1 MTPAGKGQ
9 PGRRVQYAA
18 LPYRVRGDNEVEVRL
33 ITSRETR
40 RWVLPKGWPI
50 KGLSPARAAARE
62 TYEEAGLLGTV
73 AREAIGMYTYEK
85 RIGLRSILCDVLV
98 YPLRV
103 KRHLKK
109 WPERS
114 QRFGFWF
121 TIESAAAAV
130 QEPELSALILSFG
143 DQMAKK
149 FAEKAAAAAR
159 AKAAGADKAQT
170 AVPEAVAPEAP
181 APAAAAKAGKR
192 KAPPTEPQAAARK
205 KGKSGKGGNG
215 NGPEAATGGPK
226 DPAAQDPAATD
237 PAGKTGAAGDV
248 AAREAA
254 PEAAAVK
261 RAVHLVDGR

>member
-159 AKAAGADKAQT
+159 SKAAGADKAQT
-170 AVPEAVAPEAP
+170 AVPEAPVPEA
-181 APAAAAKAGKR
+181 APAAPAKAGKR
-192 KAPPTEPQAAARK
+192 KAPPTEPEAAARK

-248 AAREAA
+248 AARETA
-254 PEAAAVK
+254 PEAAAAK